1 MRITPVA
8 LAIALI
14 STTGLVA
21 PAARADDADAGRPPA
36 KAGEAPEGAYAAEV
50 TATRLN
56 LRAGP
61 GPAYQVVVRAA
72 RGDRVVVLRESE
84 NAPGWVELRVPG
96 GYEAWVYG
104 RFLAPGGD
112 GTARVTVDRLLVRP
126 RATTKYHQLAGQ
138 LRKGETV
145 RVTGR
150 RETEEGLWYRIR
162 APQRIPLYASAEY
175 LDNVGVPEAA
185 TVESAPADAASADS
199 GGGAADPA
207 PARKTDTDADRR
219 FRVLAARLRG
229 ELDDAKTADELRGL
243 RARVEAID
251 RSALSL
257 ENRERRVRLIY
268 DIMETEQTIVLEEVR
283 RREEEVRGDLD
294 RKLQE
299 IERRYQRRL
308 QEIKDELNRTRKPR
322 FTALGVVRWA
332 PDPFGRHP
340 SFRLVE
346 GGKMRYF
353 LIAPDF
359 DLKKFSGKRVGVV
372 GITDP
377 ESGTGYET
385 VMVKRI
391 EILGER

>member
-1 MRITPVA
+1 
-8 LAIALI
+8 
-14 STTGLVA
+14 
-21 PAARADDADAGRPPA
+21 
-36 KAGEAPEGAYAAEV
+36 
-50 TATRLN
+50 
-56 LRAGP
+56 
-61 GPAYQVVVRAA
+61 
-72 RGDRVVVLRESE
+72 
-84 NAPGWVELRVPG
+84 
-96 GYEAWVYG
+96 VYG
-104 RFLAPGGD
+104 RFLAPRGD
-112 GTARVTVDRLLVRP
+112 GSARVTVDRLLVRP
-126 RATTKYHQLAGQ
+126 RATTKYHQLAGR
-138 LRKGETV
+138 LRKGEIV

-162 APQRIPLYASAEY
+162 APQRIPLFASAEY
-175 LDNVGVPEAA
+175 LDNVGAPEEA
-185 TVESAPADAASADS
+185 TVDSAPADAASEDS
-199 GGGAADPA
+199 GDGGDAAERA
-207 PARKTDTDADRR
+207 PVKTTETDADRR

-229 ELDDAKTADELRGL
+229 ELDDAKTADDLRGL

-268 DIMETEQTIVLEEVR
+268 DIMETEQTVVLEEVR
-283 RREEEVRGDLD
+283 RREAEVRGDLD

-308 QEIKDELNRTRKPR
+308 QEIKDELRRTRKPR
-322 FTALGVVRWA
+322 FTALGVVRWS

-391 EILGER
+391 EILGEK